1 VKGLTG
7 YRAYRAHARAAA
19 LSALAYRG
27 SFLLALGGV
36 AFQLIALLAVWRV
49 LLGNGDA
56 GSIGGFDWPHMRS
69 YLLVAF
75 ATGALVGGFVDF
87 RMSHRIRSGLVSL
100 DLVKPVDYQRARLWE
115 CIGGVW
121 IEAVV
126 IVAVAGLA
134 VLFTGPPQ
142 LPAAPEFGLFA
153 VSMVALVPL
162 KFVVSY
168 LTTLACFWTENFVGV
183 LWARQALTGLL
194 SGALVPLA
202 FFPGWLA
209 TAAQWSPFAGLTS
222 TPALIFIGQA
232 TGRHALLLV
241 AAQLGWLTLL
251 WFAARALFD
260 RALRRL
266 TVHGG

>member
-1 VKGLTG
+1 V
-7 YRAYRAHARAAA
+7 RAYRAHARAAA

-27 SFLLALGGV
+27 NFLLSVGGN
-36 AFQLIALLAVWRV
+36 AFQLVALLAVWGV
-49 LLGNGDA
+49 LLGGDQPVRV
-56 GSIGGFDWPHMRS
+56 GGFDWPHMRS

-75 ATGALVGGFVDF
+75 ATGALVGSFVDF

-115 CIGGVW
+115 VLGGVW
-121 IEAVV
+121 IEVAVV
-126 IVAVAGLA
+126 LLVAGVAAL
-134 VLFTGPPQ
+134 VSGPPD
-142 LPAAPEFGLFA
+142 LPAAPELALFLL
-153 VSMVALVPL
+153 SMVALVPL

-168 LTTLACFWTENFVGV
+168 ISTLACFWTENFVGV
-183 LWARQALTGLL
+183 LWTRQALTGLL

-209 TAAQWSPFAGLTS
+209 TAAEWSPFAGLTS
-222 TPALIFIGQA
+222 TPALIFVGRA

-241 AAQLGWLTLL
+241 AVQLGWLALL
-251 WFAARALFD
+251 WLGSRALFG

>member
-1 VKGLTG
+1 M
-7 YRAYRAHARAAA
+7 RAYRAYARATA

-27 SFLLALGGV
+27 NFLLSIGGT
-36 AFQLIALLAVWRV
+36 AFQLVAMLAVWRV
-49 LLGNGDA
+49 LLGGGA
-56 GSIGGFDWPHMRS
+56 TQVGGFDWPHMRS

-75 ATGALVGGFVDF
+75 ASGALVGSFVDF
-87 RMSHRIRSGLVSL
+87 RMSHRIRSGLVAL
-100 DLVKPVDYQRARLWE
+100 DLVKPVDFQRARLWE
-115 CIGGVW
+115 TIGGVW
-121 IEAVV
+121 IEVAV
-126 IVAVAGLA
+126 IVLVGGVAAL
-134 VLFTGPPQ
+134 VSGPPD
-142 LPAAPEFGLFA
+142 LPAGPELALFGL
-153 VSMVALVPL
+153 SMVLLVPL

-168 LTTLACFWTENFVGV
+168 VSTLACFWTENFIGV

-209 TAAQWSPFAGLTS
+209 TAAEWSPFAGLTS
-222 TPALIFIGQA
+222 TPALIFVGQA

-241 AAQLGWLTLL
+241 AVQLGWLALL
-251 WFAARALFD
+251 WFAARALFG